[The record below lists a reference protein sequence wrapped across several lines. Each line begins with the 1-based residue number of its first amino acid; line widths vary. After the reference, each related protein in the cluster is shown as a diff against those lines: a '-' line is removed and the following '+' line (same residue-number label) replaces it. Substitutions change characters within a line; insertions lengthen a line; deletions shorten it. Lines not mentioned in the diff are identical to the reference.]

1 MTILETILFV
11 LIIAQAAAIAWLVNK
26 LYGIGILVLTVQD
39 VLEESL
45 EIVDDRIES
54 IDDIL
59 AIPLFSDSP
68 EIKKLQNDMTSSR
81 DAILEVAYALSSSMS
96 KEDADPETE

>member
-1 MTILETILFV
+1 MTILEIIL
-11 LIIAQAAAIAWLVNK
+11 LALTLAQAAAIVWLINK
-26 LYGIGILVLTVQD
+26 LYGIGVLVLTVQD

-54 IDDIL
+54 IDSIL

>member
-1 MTILETILFV
+1 M
-11 LIIAQAAAIAWLVNK
+11 
-26 LYGIGILVLTVQD
+26 LTVQD
-39 VLEESL
+39 VLEDSL

-68 EIKKLQNDMTSSR
+68 EIKRLQNDMTSSR
-81 DAILEVAYALSSSMS
+81 DAILEVAYALSNSMS
-96 KEDADPETE
+96 KEDAEPETE

>member
-1 MTILETILFV
+1 LTILETILFV

>member
-1 MTILETILFV
+1 MTILEVILLV
-11 LIIAQAAAIAWLVNK
+11 LIAAQATAIAWLANK
-26 LYGIGILVLTVQD
+26 LYNIGILVLTVQD

-45 EIVDDRIES
+45 EIVDNRIES

-68 EIKKLQNDMTSSR
+68 EIKRLQND
-81 DAILEVAYALSSSMS
+81 Y
-96 KEDADPETE
+96 

>member
-1 MTILETILFV
+1 LTILEIILFV

>member
-1 MTILETILFV
+1 V